1 MLESSEEKSSETK
14 PRRLSEKQ
22 IIRLVATSGI
32 SGDIQCGAFAG
43 FWRDKKL
50 RHCSVVIG
58 KIPAMLSFRQMPR
71 SVLLELL
78 ERLVVLLVKT
88 IRFPAVIPI

>member
-1 MLESSEEKSSETK
+1 MIEGGEEKSSATK
-14 PRRLSEKQ
+14 PQRLSAKQ
-22 IIRLVATSGI
+22 TIRLMATSGI

-43 FWRDKKL
+43 LCCVKKL
-50 RHCSVVIG
+50 RNCSVVIG

-78 ERLVVLLVKT
+78 ERLVVLPVKA
-88 IRFPAVIPI
+88 I